1 MILQKINNG
10 YRALKSQ
17 IYGVKKGVLHMYY
30 EEQLNEYLS
39 NMSSINPN
47 AIREINDWMV
57 DVEEYQQQEKDNPFI
72 SAQMKIILDVL
83 SGVMDI

>member
-1 MILQKINNG
+1 
-10 YRALKSQ
+10 
-17 IYGVKKGVLHMYY
+17 MYY